1 VEPHRRRAAG
11 PARIRPQRLF
21 EFIGRARLSVILVS
35 VHARHTFNRPL
46 IKLLR
51 REHPDI
57 ALGVI
62 GLSDLMMAGGTALRF
77 LHQGLRGCGAPATL
91 GIVPGYLLFR
101 GGEMLAWDAGIPTF
115 ADIDALARSGLLGAL
130 WSGVTRDLSF
140 VGQALHLA
148 SEQIAANR
156 VAARFRAAAAQEPHH
171 RAASG
176 AAGGAADA
184 PPAQDVY
191 WAYQL
196 LGVLPTAT
204 DREVHEAWRKRR
216 MDVHPDQAA
225 HDPAEFARRSAVSA
239 EINKARDM
247 IMEHR
252 GKGPRAARAARA
264 S

>member
-1 VEPHRRRAAG
+1 VEQQRRRAAG
-11 PARIRPQRLF
+11 PIRIKPQRLF
-21 EFIGRARLSVILVS
+21 DFIGGARLSVILVS

-46 IKLLR
+46 MKQLR
-51 REHPDI
+51 RDHPGI

-77 LHQGLRGCGAPATL
+77 LHQGLRGCGAPASL

-101 GGEMLAWDAGIPTF
+101 GGEVLAWDAGIPTF

-156 VAARFRAAAAQEPHH
+156 VAARFRLAAAQEPH
-171 RAASG
+171 RRPADSG
-176 AAGGAADA
+176 ADA

-191 WAYQL
+191 WAYQV

-225 HDPAEFARRSAVSA
+225 HDPAEFARRSALSSD
-239 EINKARDM
+239 INRARDM

-252 GKGPRAARAARA
+252 GKGPRAARA